1 MTKMH
6 GQKPAGHDANA
17 VDGFRMT
24 GKYVKADQAQ
34 LTMPSA
40 AFAILMTAVL
50 DKSAP
55 FRFQAAGFSM
65 TPFIRSGDVITIAP
79 TSAPIRFGD
88 VVAFENLSSGKLV
101 VHRVVRVSSDSYIIK
116 GDNSPESD
124 EVVPVSRILGRV
136 VGIGDRAHRHRLF
149 VPAPL
154 VDADRPHGV
163 SLRASVLQ
171 AEFLT
176 PLWPISYCR
185 YKLDGKF

>member
-136 VGIGDRAHRHRLF
+136 ARVERCGKRVRLGSGIERIAIACLSRR
-149 VPAPL
+149 
-154 VDADRPHGV
+154 RW
-163 SLRASVLQ
+163 
-171 AEFLT
+171 LT
-176 PLWPISYCR
+176 PIVRTAYRFARRFSR
-185 YKLDGKF
+185 RNS